1 MRNATVP
8 ISPLEAVT
16 ISRSLLPTEVKEV
29 VDVAANVW

>member
-16 ISRSLLPTEVKEV
+16 IARSLLPTEVSSS
-29 VDVAANVW
+29 APLFAYY

>member
-16 ISRSLLPTEVKEV
+16 IARALLPVEASVSAPV
-29 VDVAANVW
+29 FAF